1 MRDFVVVIPARLNSG
16 RLGRKP
22 LADICGKPMIVHT
35 YERALEATSKE
46 NIFVATDSS
55 EIMRVCQNANA
66 NAVMTSRDCLTGTD
80 RIAEFSK
87 KVEAKSYVNL
97 QGDEPLMDSANIK
110 KIIAAAEDDPTQI
123 INGWAH
129 IKTKKDYFSR
139 TIPKVVLKENNKLM
153 YMSRS
158 PIPGNK
164 ANSFCE
170 AKKQVCIYS
179 FPYDALQLILQNL
192 QKAPVENIEDIEI
205 LRFVELG
212 WDIKMIE
219 LPGIS
224 IAVDTPSDL
233 QRVRK
238 KMGQLD

>member
-1 MRDFVVVIPARLNSG
+1 
-16 RLGRKP
+16 
-22 LADICGKPMIVHT
+22 
-35 YERALEATSKE
+35 
-46 NIFVATDSS
+46 
-55 EIMRVCQNANA
+55 
-66 NAVMTSRDCLTGTD
+66 
-80 RIAEFSK
+80 
-87 KVEAKSYVNL
+87 
-97 QGDEPLMDSANIK
+97 
-110 KIIAAAEDDPTQI
+110 
-123 INGWAH
+123 
-129 IKTKKDYFSR
+129 
-139 TIPKVVLKENNKLM
+139 M